1 MYNSERGNIKIMNP
15 KRVSTAAA
23 DISWHHVRS
32 KSILLSII
40 VGATGGA
47 ESNLAGV
54 GLTAMFFPAL
64 AVLIMKF
71 VFKAPIPDAGWK
83 RFPVK

>member
-1 MYNSERGNIKIMNP
+1 MNP

-71 VFKAPIPDAGWK
+71 FSK
-83 RFPVK
+83 RLYRMPGGKDSP

>member
-1 MYNSERGNIKIMNP
+1 MYNSEIGDIKIMNP
-15 KRVSTAAA
+15 KESPRPLQIFLGITFAL
-23 DISWHHVRS
+23 
-32 KSILLSII
+32 SILLSII